1 MTTLSRN
8 PYVRLVKPGIVGGN
22 LISTAGGFLLGA
34 RGAVDLRLFLATLV
48 GVALVVAG
56 GCVVNNVI
64 DRDIDARMART
75 AKRPMVTGAVGV
87 PTATLYGGVLAGSG
101 LLLLALIAGPLAAT
115 VAAFGL
121 VIYVGPYSLWF
132 KRRSPISVL
141 VGSLAGATP
150 PVIGYCAV
158 AGRLDSA
165 AVILFVMFALWQIP
179 HSDAIAVLRRHDY
192 AAAGVPTYPFRHGVA
207 ATRHRILLSIV
218 AFAVASAALPFAGF
232 TGLAYLCTAVASG
245 GYWLHVA
252 ASGPTATD
260 ERGWARRVFV
270 ASLGCLLALCLL
282 MAVDFR

>member
-8 PYVRLVKPGIVGGN
+8 PYVSLVKPGIVGGN
-22 LISTAGGFLLGA
+22 LVSVAGGFLLA
-34 RGAVDLRLFLATLV
+34 SRGLVDVGLMVATLI

-75 AKRPMVTGAVGV
+75 AGRPMVTGAVGV
-87 PTATLYGGVLAGSG
+87 PTAMTYGTALAGSG
-101 LLLLALIAGPLAAT
+101 LLLLALTAGPLAAT

-132 KRRSPISVL
+132 KRRSPVSVL

-158 AGRLDSA
+158 TGRLDSA
-165 AVILFVMFALWQIP
+165 AVILFLMFVLWQIP
-179 HSDAIAVLRRHDY
+179 HSDAIAVLRGKDY
-192 AAAGVPTYPFRHGVA
+192 AAAGVPTYPFRHGIA
-207 ATRHRILLSIV
+207 ATRQRMLVSIG
-218 AFAVASAALPFAGF
+218 AFGAASVALPFAGF
-232 TGLAYLCTAVASG
+232 TGLAYLCTAVACG

-252 ASGPTATD
+252 ASGPTAGD
-260 ERGWARRVFV
+260 DRRWAKRIFF
-270 ASLGCLLALCLL
+270 ASLACLLALCLL

>member
-1 MTTLSRN
+1 MTALSRN
-8 PYVRLVKPGIVGGN
+8 PYLRLVKPGIVGGN
-22 LISTAGGFLLGA
+22 LVSVAGGFLLGA
-34 RGAVDLRLFLATLV
+34 RGAVDLSLFVATLL

-75 AKRPMVTGAVGV
+75 ATRPMVTGAVGV
-87 PTATLYGGVLAGSG
+87 PTATVYGGALAGSG

-158 AGRLDSA
+158 TGRLDA
-165 AVILFVMFALWQIP
+165 AAAILFLMFALWQIP
-179 HSDAIAVLRRHDY
+179 HSDAIAVMRRHDY
-192 AAAGVPTYPFRHGVA
+192 AAAGVPTYPFRHGIA
-207 ATRHRILLSIV
+207 ATKQRMLVSIG
-218 AFAVASAALPFAGF
+218 AFGAASVALPFAGF
-232 TGLAYLCTAVASG
+232 TGLAYLCTAVACA
-245 GYWLHVA
+245 GYWLHLA
-252 ASGPTATD
+252 ATGPTATT
-260 ERGWARRVFV
+260 ERSWAKRIFL
-270 ASLGCLLALCLL
+270 ASLGCLLALCVL